1 MSVLIISIDNA
12 ERNGA
17 FYFTVD
23 LEGKTYLFEFQF
35 NSREGFWYFDVSQNG
50 ERIRSGVKVV
60 ANFPSMLRCKD
71 LNRLPGQ
78 IIFVDSRTEAGQPT
92 FEELG
97 KEVLMTYIESSSLPS

>member
-1 MSVLIISIDNA
+1 MAYLTIPINNDSS
-12 ERNGA
+12 EGA

-35 NSREGFWYFDVSQNG
+35 NSREGFWYFDISQNG
-50 ERIRSGVKVV
+50 EKIRSGVKVV

-78 IIFVDSRTEAGQPT
+78 VIFIDSRTDAGQPT

-97 KEVLMTYIESSSLPS
+97 KEVLMTYIESSSLPA